1 MNEELF
7 QNYKLNVF
15 DIAYLTEEQI
25 KMFQSDFG
33 IIADYFVK
41 RRKGYKTIENHK
53 PIKHVDEM
61 LKFMRIFAEDERF
74 LQLDVKKN
82 EEGEVTMCTILDTA
96 INKGIEQGISQGI
109 TQGIAQGK
117 IIGENATLQ
126 LVKILLAN
134 NKNQDI
140 DKIYNDIQYRNKLME
155 EYKIYER
162 I

>member
-1 MNEELF
+1 MNPEQWLSLKW
-7 QNYKLNVF
+7 NGGSTMSDRWLN
-15 DIAYLTEEQI
+15 
-25 KMFQSDFG
+25 QSK
-33 IIADYFVK
+33 II
-41 RRKGYKTIENHK
+41 
-53 PIKHVDEM
+53 
-61 LKFMRIFAEDERF
+61 
-74 LQLDVKKN
+74 
-82 EEGEVTMCTILDTA
+82 
-96 INKGIEQGISQGI
+96 QGISQGI

-134 NKNQDI
+134 NKIQDI

>member
-1 MNEELF
+1 
-7 QNYKLNVF
+7 
-15 DIAYLTEEQI
+15 
-25 KMFQSDFG
+25 
-33 IIADYFVK
+33 
-41 RRKGYKTIENHK
+41 
-53 PIKHVDEM
+53 M

-109 TQGIAQGK
+109 SQGITQGIAQGK
-117 IIGENATLQ
+117 IIGEIATLQ

-134 NKNQDI
+134 NKIQDI

>member
-1 MNEELF
+1 
-7 QNYKLNVF
+7 
-15 DIAYLTEEQI
+15 
-25 KMFQSDFG
+25 
-33 IIADYFVK
+33 
-41 RRKGYKTIENHK
+41 
-53 PIKHVDEM
+53 
-61 LKFMRIFAEDERF
+61 
-74 LQLDVKKN
+74 
-82 EEGEVTMCTILDTA
+82 MCTILDTA
-96 INKGIEQGISQGI
+96 INKGIEQGISQGIRQGISQGISQGI

-134 NKNQDI
+134 NKIQDI

>member
-1 MNEELF
+1 
-7 QNYKLNVF
+7 
-15 DIAYLTEEQI
+15 
-25 KMFQSDFG
+25 
-33 IIADYFVK
+33 
-41 RRKGYKTIENHK
+41 
-53 PIKHVDEM
+53 
-61 LKFMRIFAEDERF
+61 
-74 LQLDVKKN
+74 
-82 EEGEVTMCTILDTA
+82 MCTILDTA
-96 INKGIEQGISQGI
+96 INKGIEQGISQGISQGI